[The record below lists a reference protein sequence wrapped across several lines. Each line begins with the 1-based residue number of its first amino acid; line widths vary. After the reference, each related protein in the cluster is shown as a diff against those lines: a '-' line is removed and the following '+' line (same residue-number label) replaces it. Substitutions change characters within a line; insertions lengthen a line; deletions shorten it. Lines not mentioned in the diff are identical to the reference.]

1 MSNRYAGT
9 RSGQV
14 IILAAVAV
22 GVLAVLAAL
31 TIDVG
36 HMCAERAR
44 IQNAADAAAVAT
56 VQKLTEEKFKGTLAV
71 PILESTARTTAATE
85 GAAFVTLNS
94 SAARSVITFGTYS
107 QATKVFTPQPATT
120 NATAVK
126 VDVYRDTS
134 APGGPVELTFAALAG
149 ISRAKVQATS
159 TAYMRQ
165 GIYGVEGDLR
175 PFGIP
180 KAALDQAGGTVIK
193 YALGDWAPWDGCN
206 DDDGDGIMDWDDL
219 DDDNDGTKDKT
230 DKDMN
235 GNGIDDSLEEMWAP
249 GQFGWLD
256 LNGGSNSS
264 QELLDW
270 MQNGY
275 PGMFAIDPV
284 VGFIMVDGSPGLRNS
299 LKQYFNALI
308 GQPIVVCVYD
318 NLAGNGAQAQYRVV
332 AFASITLTGAKL
344 MGENDYI
351 EIKLNMLSNVSNCL
365 AGYGDPLSNLRRI
378 SLVH

>member
-1 MSNRYAGT
+1 MERTSIPGRG
-9 RSGQV
+9 RSGQ
-14 IILAAVAV
+14 ILIVAVAAIA
-22 GVLAVLAAL
+22 VLAVFAAL

-36 HMCAERAR
+36 HLLYSESRL
-44 IQNAADAAAVAT
+44 QVAADAAAVAGA
-56 VQKLTEEKFKGTLAV
+56 QKL
-71 PILESTARTTAATE
+71 LESRFVGNLEPVARADANAEVAAFVAANIQGARIDTLFGKYDNDTFTPQDITTAAM
-85 GAAFVTLNS
+85 
-94 SAARSVITFGTYS
+94 
-107 QATKVFTPQPATT
+107 
-120 NATAVK
+120 AVK
-126 VDVYRDTS
+126 VRVNRDTAS
-134 APGGPVELTFAALAG
+134 AGGPVSTFFGSLMGIKTVNVGAAAV
-149 ISRAKVQATS
+149 AK
-159 TAYMRQ
+159 MRK
-165 GIYGVEGDLR
+165 GIYAIGGDLR

-206 DDDGDGIMDWDDL
+206 DDDGDGILDWDDL
-219 DDDNDGTKDKT
+219 DDDNDGIKDKT

-235 GNGIDDSLEEMWAP
+235 GNLIDDSLEEMWAP

-256 LNGGSNSS
+256 LNGGSNSTT
-264 QELLDW
+264 ELLAW

-275 PGMFAIDPV
+275 PGMFAIDPA

-351 EIKLNMLSNVSNCL
+351 EIRLNMLSNVSNCL
-365 AGYGDPLSNLRRI
+365 AGGHPDSNLCHT
-378 SLVH
+378 SLVE